1 MENYSFTTKLEKL
14 QSNLSYTALFLP
26 YEIVTQLPE
35 KGRLRVAGFLNNKI
49 PFNLAILNLK
59 EGPKYLTVGSI
70 LRREAKI
77 KEGDLVQVSFHLVDP
92 NLLELP
98 EELEIALAQD
108 EDAQRV
114 FDTFTVG
121 YKRSLAHY
129 ITSTKNI
136 DVRIKRALELL
147 EKAKTGTL
155 NAMLNKEK

>member
-1 MENYSFTTKLEKL
+1 MSQFTFNSKLEKL
-14 QSNLSYTALFLP
+14 QSNLSYTTLFLP
-26 YEIVTQLPE
+26 FEIVDQLPE
-35 KGRLRVAGFLNNKI
+35 KGRLRVAGLLNNKT

-70 LRREAKI
+70 LRKEAKI
-77 KEGDLVQVSFHLVDP
+77 KEGDVVQVSFQLVDP

-108 EDAQRV
+108 DEAKKI
-114 FDTFTVG
+114 FDTFTIG

-129 ITSTKNI
+129 INSTKNI

-155 NAMLNKEK
+155 NSMLNKEK

>member
-1 MENYSFTTKLEKL
+1 MSQFTFNSKLEKL

-26 YEIVTQLPE
+26 FEIVAQLPE
-35 KGRLRVAGFLNNKI
+35 KGRLRVAGLLNNKI

-59 EGPKYLTVGSI
+59 EGPKYLTVGSM
-70 LRREAKI
+70 LRKEAKI
-77 KEGDLVQVSFHLVDP
+77 NIGDLVQVSFQLVDP

-108 EDAQRV
+108 EDAQKV
-114 FDTFTVG
+114 VGTFTVG

-129 ITSTKNI
+129 INSTKNI
-136 DVRIKRALELL
+136 DLRIKRALELL

-155 NAMLNKEK
+155 NSMLNKEK